1 MKFVMTT
8 TPYTIGLRKDG
19 TDLKAWLDRWVR
31 RDIANCKLNALYEK
45 HPGIP
50 LLAETS
56 GQELGMNESAGP
68 LSDRLFCVYGQGD

>member
-8 TPYTIGLRKDG
+8 TPYTIGLRKNE
-19 TDLKAWLDRWVR
+19 TDLKAWLDRWVAA
-31 RDIANCKLNALYEK
+31 DIANGKLSCRPK
-45 HPGIP
+45 
-50 LLAETS
+50 TS